1 MKKILIINLLI
12 ITTSCS
18 YISGPEGMFPPTK
31 NAFLKEKVEE
41 DMQLPDDLNVIVIEN
56 HYPVNVVNELSDD
69 QEVPKPRQIFAS
81 SGNSSVQL
89 RRLGELMWIYVETLP
104 STSWPITK
112 SYWNTSSF
120 KTLNADPLTGEIDIN
135 FDETSILKM
144 KIEHGIKEASTEIFL
159 AQIDKNSNEIIS
171 NPELIQSE
179 LSNLVSYFAES
190 VDQFSGTSLAAQN
203 LNDIKKAKIFVENG
217 QTVIELD
224 LNFDRAWSS
233 VTKAMDASEILV
245 NDKDRSNGVFY
256 VSYDEEE
263 NDGILS
269 DDGIFSF
276 FKIGG
281 SGKNKKVDLDGAKF
295 EVKITE
301 KDNKTYVR
309 AYSKD
314 GKIEEAEKLISK
326 INESLS

>member
-1 MKKILIINLLI
+1 MKKLLVINLLI
-12 ITTSCS
+12 LITSCS
-18 YISGPEGMFPPTK
+18 YISGPEGLFPPTK
-31 NAFLKEKVEE
+31 NAFLEEKVEE
-41 DMQLPDDLNVIVIEN
+41 DILLPDDLNVLVVEN
-56 HYPVNVVNELSDD
+56 HYPVDLAPELSDD

-112 SYWNTSSF
+112 SYWNTSSYE
-120 KTLNADPLTGEIDIN
+120 TLNSDPLIGEIDIN

-159 AQIDKNSNEIIS
+159 AQINKNSKEIIS

-179 LSNLVSYFAES
+179 LSNLVNYFAES

-233 VTKAMDASEILV
+233 VTKAMDASEILA
-245 NDKDRSNGVFY
+245 NDKDRSNGIFY
-256 VSYDEEE
+256 VSYSEEKE
-263 NDGILS
+263 
-269 DDGIFSF
+269 DGIFSF
-276 FKIGG
+276 LNFGRNTNNKI
-281 SGKNKKVDLDGAKF
+281 NFDGAKF

-301 KDNKTYVR
+301 KNNKTYVR

>member
-1 MKKILIINLLI
+1 MKKLLVINLLI
-12 ITTSCS
+12 LTTSCS
-18 YISGPEGMFPPTK
+18 YISGPEGLFPPTK

-41 DMQLPDDLNVIVIEN
+41 DILLPDDLNVLVVEN
-56 HYPVNVVNELSDD
+56 HYPVDLAPELSDD

-112 SYWNTSSF
+112 SYWNTSSYE
-120 KTLNADPLTGEIDIN
+120 TLNADPLIGEIDIN

-159 AQIDKNSNEIIS
+159 AQINKNSKEIIS

-179 LSNLVSYFAES
+179 LSNLVNYFAES

-233 VTKAMDASEILV
+233 VTKAMDASEILA
-245 NDKDRSNGVFY
+245 NDKDRSNGIFY
-256 VSYDEEE
+256 VSYSEEE
-263 NDGILS
+263 E
-269 DDGIFSF
+269 DGIFSF
-276 FKIGG
+276 LNFGRNTNNKI
-281 SGKNKKVDLDGAKF
+281 NFDGAKF

-301 KDNKTYVR
+301 KNNKTYVR

>member
-1 MKKILIINLLI
+1 
-12 ITTSCS
+12 
-18 YISGPEGMFPPTK
+18 
-31 NAFLKEKVEE
+31 
-41 DMQLPDDLNVIVIEN
+41 
-56 HYPVNVVNELSDD
+56 
-69 QEVPKPRQIFAS
+69 
-81 SGNSSVQL
+81 
-89 RRLGELMWIYVETLP
+89 
-104 STSWPITK
+104 
-112 SYWNTSSF
+112 
-120 KTLNADPLTGEIDIN
+120 
-135 FDETSILKM
+135 M

-159 AQIDKNSNEIIS
+159 AQIDKNSNEIVS

-179 LSNLVSYFAES
+179 LSNLVNYFAES

-233 VTKAMDASEILV
+233 VTKAMDASEILA
-245 NDKDRSNGVFY
+245 NDKDRSNGIFY
-256 VSYDEEE
+256 VSYAEEE
-263 NDGILS
+263 GS
-269 DDGIFSF
+269 GFFSF
-276 FKIGG
+276 LKLGTNNE
-281 SGKNKKVDLDGAKF
+281 NKKMNFDGAQF

-301 KDNKTYVR
+301 KNNKTYVR

>member
-1 MKKILIINLLI
+1 MKIRILQVSILLL
-12 ITTSCS
+12 TSCS
-18 YISGPEGMFPPTK
+18 YISGPEGLFPPTK
-31 NAFLKEKVEE
+31 DEFLKEKVEA
-41 DMQLPDDLNVIVIEN
+41 DIQLPLDLDFVVEN
-56 HYPVNVVNELSDD
+56 HYPVDKSQELLDNQD
-69 QEVPKPRQIFAS
+69 VPKPRQIFSS

-104 STSWPITK
+104 STSWPISK
-112 SYWNTSSF
+112 SFWDTSSYEVIQS
-120 KTLNADPLTGEIDIN
+120 NPITGVIDIA
-135 FDETSILKM
+135 FDETTYLKM

-159 AQIDKNSNEIIS
+159 AQINIESDEITS
-171 NPELIQSE
+171 NPELIQAE
-179 LSNLVSYFAES
+179 LSNLVNYFAES

-203 LNDIKKAKIFVENG
+203 LNEIKKAKTFVVDG

-233 VTKAMDASEILV
+233 VSKAMDASNIDT
-245 NDKDRSNGVFY
+245 NDKDRSNGIFY
-256 VSYDEEE
+256 VSYAEE
-263 NDGILS
+263 D

-276 FKIGG
+276 FNIGG
-281 SGKNKKVDLDGAKF
+281 SSKTKKVNFNEAQF

-301 KDNKTYVR
+301 KNNKTYVR

-314 GKIEEAEKLISK
+314 GKIEDAEKLISK

>member
-1 MKKILIINLLI
+1 
-12 ITTSCS
+12 
-18 YISGPEGMFPPTK
+18 MFPPTK

-120 KTLNADPLTGEIDIN
+120 ETLNADPLTGEIDIN

-159 AQIDKNSNEIIS
+159 AQIDKNSNEIRS

-179 LSNLVSYFAES
+179 LSNLVNYFAES
-190 VDQFSGTSLAAQN
+190 VDNFSGTSLAAQN

-233 VTKAMDASEILV
+233 VTKAMDASQILS
-245 NDKDRSNGVFY
+245 NDKDRSNGIFY
-256 VSYDEEE
+256 VSYAEEE
-263 NDGILS
+263 EG
-269 DDGIFSF
+269 GFFSF
-276 FKIGG
+276 LNFGRNN
-281 SGKNKKVDLDGAKF
+281 KNQKVNFDGAQF

-301 KDNKTYVR
+301 KNNKTYVR

>member
-1 MKKILIINLLI
+1 MKKLFVINFLIL
-12 ITTSCS
+12 TTSCS
-18 YISGPEGMFPPTK
+18 YISGPEGLFPPTK

-41 DMQLPDDLNVIVIEN
+41 DLLLPDDLNVLVVEN
-56 HYPVNVVNELSDD
+56 HYPVDLAPELSDD

-112 SYWNTSSF
+112 SYWNISSYE
-120 KTLNADPLTGEIDIN
+120 TLNADPLIGEIDIN

-159 AQIDKNSNEIIS
+159 AQINKNSNEIIS

-179 LSNLVSYFAES
+179 LSNLVNYFAES
-190 VDQFSGTSLAAQN
+190 ADLFTGTSLAAQN
-203 LNDIKKAKIFVENG
+203 LNDVKKAKIFVENG
-217 QTVIELD
+217 QTVIELN

-233 VTKAMDASEILV
+233 VTKAMDASDILA
-245 NDKDRSNGVFY
+245 NDKDRSNGIFY
-256 VSYDEEE
+256 VSYAEEE
-263 NDGILS
+263 E
-269 DDGIFSF
+269 DGIFSF
-276 FKIGG
+276 LNF
-281 SGKNKKVDLDGAKF
+281 GKNTNNKINFDGAKF

-301 KDNKTYVR
+301 KNNKTYVR

>member
-1 MKKILIINLLI
+1 
-12 ITTSCS
+12 
-18 YISGPEGMFPPTK
+18 MFPPTK

-120 KTLNADPLTGEIDIN
+120 ETLNADPLTGEIDIN

-159 AQIDKNSNEIIS
+159 SQIDKNSNEIVS

-179 LSNLVSYFAES
+179 LSNLVNYFAES

-233 VTKAMDASEILV
+233 VTKAMDASQILS
-245 NDKDRSNGVFY
+245 NDKDRSNGIFY
-256 VSYDEEE
+256 VSYAEEE
-263 NDGILS
+263 EG
-269 DDGIFSF
+269 GFFSF
-276 FKIGG
+276 LNFGRNN
-281 SGKNKKVDLDGAKF
+281 KNQKVNFDGAQF

-301 KDNKTYVR
+301 KNNKTYVR